1 MGISVGYPR
10 APGVLSSA
18 VMTGNVTLS
27 SSPGAPT
34 FHLLYSLYSHCEG
47 AEVPAGDP
55 CALCERTARERPRTS
70 GCGCA
75 SHAGKMLPARFSQR
89 AHLLIFNKLDL
100 FPR

>member
-1 MGISVGYPR
+1 MGISVGYPH

-55 CALCERTARERPRTS
+55 CALCERTARERPEPLAVDAQVMQAKCYQPVSAS
-70 GCGCA
+70 G
-75 SHAGKMLPARFSQR
+75 R
-89 AHLLIFNKLDL
+89 IY
-100 FPR
+100 